1 MWAWLN
7 NNYGGFVVVFQCLT
21 LIVWTLYLQLFLSS
35 VRHRTRPK
43 VLINRG
49 AGRSLDS
56 RCIITN
62 MSAEPVY
69 VEAVVVA
76 LGLGKDRD
84 GFTLTCSLGNIDR
97 DQSQAG
103 DPRSEWYQGPLQGA
117 EYLDLG
123 SFRTV
128 IERTLS
134 SPRGGKPDD
143 GAKDNVVRLKI
154 TVLVSYTADSRTIAA
169 ERIFDIIDDGPAGEV
184 RPRTLLTRQITSRWQ
199 RRRLDRLLFPD

>member
-7 NNYGGFVVVFQCLT
+7 NNYGALAALFQCLT
-21 LIVWTLYLQLFLSS
+21 LVVWTLYLQLFLSS

-69 VEAVVVA
+69 VEAVVAA

-103 DPRSEWYQGPLQGA
+103 DPRSEWYQGPFQVA
-117 EYLDLG
+117 ELEPESDHAFLMTKEGGLLYFHRSSMLSGDFDSLRLG
-123 SFRTV
+123 DAVHYVEDVGDTG
-128 IERTLS
+128 
-134 SPRGGKPDD
+134 P
-143 GAKDNVVRLKI
+143 
-154 TVLVSYTADSRTIAA
+154 IATK
-169 ERIFDIIDDGPAGEV
+169 V
-184 RPRTLLTRQITSRWQ
+184 RPA
-199 RRRLDRLLFPD
+199 